1 MRPPHRRDGGK
12 MMRVTFSPRAEIL
25 DPVAVAGLGRAA
37 RALARRL
44 LRLTDERLRELR
56 GAAGGDLL
64 IILGET
70 AALPWAD
77 GVAYLGRDPAAPRL
91 LMPTLVRPDIASDVF
106 EQVIARRAA
115 ALPSP
120 WAVLF
125 SPPQLFSVA
134 HAAAI
139 ERDRLR
145 AWLETHP

>member
-1 MRPPHRRDGGK
+1 
-12 MMRVTFSPRAEIL
+12 
-25 DPVAVAGLGRAA
+25 
-37 RALARRL
+37 
-44 LRLTDERLRELR
+44 
-56 GAAGGDLL
+56 
-64 IILGET
+64 
-70 AALPWAD
+70 
-77 GVAYLGRDPAAPRL
+77 L
-91 LMPTLVRPDIASDVF
+91 LMPTSVRPDIASDVF

>member
-1 MRPPHRRDGGK
+1 

-25 DPVAVAGLGRAA
+25 DPVAVAAFGRAA

-64 IILGET
+64 VVLGEAT
-70 AALPWAD
+70 ALPWSD
-77 GVAYLGRDPAAPRL
+77 GVAYLGRDPHAPRL
-91 LMPTLVRPDIASDVF
+91 LVPTSVRPDIGLAVF
-106 EQVIARRAA
+106 ERAIARRAA

-139 ERDRLR
+139 ERDRLH
-145 AWLETHP
+145 AWLEAHP

>member
-1 MRPPHRRDGGK
+1 MRI
-12 MMRVTFSPRAEIL
+12 TFSPRADIL

-56 GAAGGDLL
+56 GAAGDDLL
-64 IILGET
+64 VVLGET
-70 AALPWAD
+70 SSLPWVD
-77 GVAYLGRDPAAPRL
+77 GVAYLGRDPDAPRL
-91 LMPTLVRPDIASDVF
+91 LVPTMVRPDLALDVL
-106 EQVIARRAA
+106 EQTVARRAA

-120 WAVLF
+120 WAVLL

-139 ERDRLR
+139 ECDPLR
-145 AWLETHP
+145 AWLEAHP